1 MSARSS
7 RARRVALAP
16 LHAVRA
22 VLMLFLIA
30 FARALGGRVPHPK
43 PEPRN
48 VAAEVER
55 KR

>member
-1 MSARSS
+1 MSSS
-7 RARRVALAP
+7 PRLRRALLAP
-16 LHAVRA
+16 LRLLRSVIFTALVA
-22 VLMLFLIA
+22 I
-30 FARALGGRVPHPK
+30 ARALGGRVPHPR